1 MGLRAD
7 VIHELKALDTS
18 TKAMRKF
25 GLMVGAVFIAIAAL
39 GIYKHWNQGLTTGFG
54 LFGSFL
60 VFCGALFP
68 QWLPG
73 VHRVWMTFALALG
86 WCMSR
91 LILTIL
97 FVLAIVPIGLLGRV
111 LKLPFTQMR
120 RTTPRDSYWV
130 DHAKRSNQHHTDM
143 F

>member
-18 TKAMRKF
+18 PKAMRKF
-25 GLMVGAVFIAIAAL
+25 GLLVGAVFMGISAL
-39 GIYKHWNQGLTTGFG
+39 GIYRHWPQIPTTACGLA
-54 LFGSFL
+54 GSFL
-60 VFCGALFP
+60 VLCGALFP
-68 QWLPG
+68 QRLPP

-91 LILTIL
+91 LILTVL
-97 FVLAIVPIGLLGRV
+97 FVFAIIPVALLGRV
-111 LKLPFTQMR
+111 LRLPFTQMR
-120 RTTPRDSYWV
+120 RTTPRDSYWM
-130 DHAKRSNQHHTDM
+130 DPPKRDAKHHTDM

>member
-7 VIHELKALDTS
+7 VIHELKGLDSS

-25 GLMVGAVFIAIAAL
+25 GLVVGAVFMGIGML
-39 GIYKHWNQGLTTGFG
+39 GIYKQWPQVISTASGLT
-54 LFGSFL
+54 GSFL

-68 QWLPG
+68 QWLPPF
-73 VHRVWMTFALALG
+73 HRVWMAFALVLG

-91 LILTIL
+91 LILTL
-97 FVLAIVPIGLLGRV
+97 VFVLAIIPIALLGRV
-111 LKLPFTQMR
+111 MKLPFTQMR

-130 DHAKRSNQHHTDM
+130 DPPKRDAKHHTDM

>member
-7 VIHELKALDTS
+7 VTHELKALDTS
-18 TKAMRKF
+18 TNAMRKF
-25 GLMVGAVFIAIAAL
+25 GLMVGGVFLAIAAF
-39 GIYKHWNQGLTTGFG
+39 GIYKHWSPAVISILGLAGM
-54 LFGSFL
+54 SL
-60 VFCGALFP
+60 VIGGALFP
-68 QWLPG
+68 QALPP

-97 FVLAIVPIGLLGRV
+97 FVFAIIPMALLGRV
-111 LKLPFTQMR
+111 MKLPYTQIR
-120 RTTPRDSYWV
+120 RTTPRDTYWV
-130 DHAKRSNQHHTDM
+130 DHPARSNQHHTDM